1 MQQATAKARSR
12 RWWQRRPKP
21 EVVVEADPERIF
33 LDHLP
38 LVERVASQAAR
49 RSGFGPEDVEDCVA
63 TVRLKLIDDDYAI
76 LRRHRGTSKMS
87 TYLHI
92 VAQHAFQDWRQ
103 QKWGRYRPSAA
114 AKRLGPLAIQ
124 LEQHMV
130 RDQLDLDTA
139 IQHMLQRVGGEPGDA
154 PTSAQALH
162 QLAAQLPARVRRT
175 MVGEE
180 ALEQQPSPETASAD
194 RRIHDSERRATA
206 EEVYR
211 ILKRAMRELE
221 PKQQLILQMFYAD
234 GCKGSAIA
242 RALGMEQ
249 RGLYTHK
256 DRGIRHLR
264 RAFDAEGL
272 TWDAV
277 RDILGWVEAP
287 SPSLFVEGDPPESAS
302 KEDTP

>member
-1 MQQATAKARSR
+1 MVDLE
-12 RWWQRRPKP
+12 P
-21 EVVVEADPERIF
+21 EVDVERTF

-38 LVERVASQAAR
+38 LVERLASQAAR
-49 RSGFGPEDVEDCVA
+49 RSGFPPEDVEDCVA
-63 TVRLKLIDDDYAI
+63 SLRLKLIDDDYAI

-87 TYLHI
+87 TYLQI
-92 VAQHAFQDWRQ
+92 VVQHAFQDWRN
-103 QKWGRYRPSAA
+103 QKWGRYRPSAT

-124 LEQHMV
+124 LEQYLI
-130 RDQLDLDTA
+130 REQLDLEMA
-139 IQHMLQRVGGEPGDA
+139 IQHVLQRSKEVSGEA
-154 PTSAQALH
+154 LPTARALH
-162 QLAAQLPARVRRT
+162 QLAAQLPSRLRRT
-175 MVGEE
+175 EVGED
-180 ALEQQPSPETASAD
+180 ALEHQPSPDTASAD
-194 RRIHDSERRATA
+194 RRIRDTERRATA
-206 EEVYR
+206 EVVYG

-272 TWDAV
+272 TWDSV

-287 SPSLFVEGDPPESAS
+287 ESSLFGAGDTSPESVS